1 MKRKLLRQMS
11 NEWQSNAWLAVEL
24 LIVSVVIWF
33 LADSMYTKI
42 SIFNEPRG
50 FDTEHCYL
58 LLFDKLSDKSPDYKE
73 YESRND
79 ENEDLKELV
88 ERLKIRPEIEAVA
101 LSRSSYPYNYS
112 NSGATL
118 SIDSFSTAPEFCVM
132 RCVTP
137 DFLKVFRYTGT
148 HGETPE
154 QLAEMLKNNPEV
166 IFASDNIY
174 NTYGIE
180 SLEPFIGRK
189 FHTNATDDSVK
200 LAAALNVVRYSD
212 YSGRHQS
219 FSMIRAMPEK
229 SYRSCSELVVRVKDN
244 MDKNFAENIMED
256 AWKSLHVGNYYISS
270 VKSFSDIRDSFS
282 YNDRNDVRNTIIGG
296 TFLLVNIFLGL
307 LGAFWFRTQQRVSEI
322 AIRKVNGA
330 SSWDIFRRVIGEGEI
345 ILLIVIPLAILLDYL
360 LVHFELN
367 SRFPYAYFEPVRFVT
382 CVIVSSVLMALMI
395 ALGIAIPAYK
405 AMKMQPAIALSEE

>member
-11 NEWQSNAWLAVEL
+11 NEWQSNAWLALEL

-73 YESRND
+73 YESRDD
-79 ENEDLKELV
+79 ENEDLKTLV

-101 LSRSSYPYNYS
+101 LSNNSYPYNYS
-112 NSGATL
+112 NSGGTL
-118 SIDSFSTAPEFCVM
+118 SIDSFSTKYCII
-132 RCVTP
+132 RLVTP
-137 DFLKVFRYTGT
+137 DFLKVFKYTGT

-154 QLAEMLKNNPEV
+154 QLAEMLKNEPDI

-174 NTYGIE
+174 NRYGIE
-180 SLEPFIGRK
+180 SLDPFIGRK
-189 FHTNATDDSVK
+189 LHINKTADDSVK
-200 LAAALNVVRYSD
+200 LAAALNVVRYDD
-212 YSGRHQS
+212 YYGRHQS
-219 FSMIRAMPEK
+219 YSMVRAVPEK
-229 SYRSCSELVVRVKDN
+229 SYISCNELVVRVKDN
-244 MDKNFAENIMED
+244 MDKNFAENIMAD
-256 AWKSLHVGNYYISS
+256 AWENLHVGNYYISS

-282 YNDRNDVRNTIIGG
+282 YNDRNNVRDTIIGG
-296 TFLLVNIFLGL
+296 IFLLVNIFLGL

-330 SSWDIFRRVIGEGEI
+330 SSGDIFRRVIGEGEI

-367 SRFPYAYFEPVRFVT
+367 SRFPYAYFEPVRFMT
-382 CVIVSSVLMALMI
+382 CVIVSWALMALMI